1 MNPIIKEK
9 IGGSL
14 NELGQTIDGL
24 ISLVKNMKE
33 KKIRFKKNLISE
45 QMNELAKTIN
55 EVSSQLV
62 FPVMEHEQYVISRE
76 KDKKNVDIQPDV
88 ISQKEEEI
96 TLTPVTLIEKQ
107 INIKPVFEKNEIMV
121 GFLDIAPELVSNIIE
136 DIEELKSGNTD
147 SLSNIHRDLHKLKGS
162 AGSINKSFRDEIH
175 SIEMLIEN
183 SAGKDI
189 VENLSLRFLP
199 IKEYVQNLLDG
210 NMEYNF
216 KAYVPAAIVEQNI
229 SLAEIENKDDEY
241 LNYLIEEDDTV
252 DEIDHDIMP
261 IFLEEAADI
270 NGVIIQ
276 QLESFK
282 MGDREIIPELKRNLH
297 TLKGNVGM
305 VGALRARKELHEIEA
320 VMAKL
325 IENNF
330 KDLEKVGNELQDRFE
345 EIDNLLEAY
354 QNGNYDYHVENYEI
368 KVLKR
373 QQKNNTED
381 SSPTQDI
388 EILNVVSEKF
398 ITPNDKPKDE
408 PKTNTSNNQ
417 LIKSIKVKVDILSRL
432 INEANETKLA
442 RVGLLNNATTMK
454 EDLADLE
461 DNIARFSKMLRELEI
476 HAESQ
481 IQSRRSQIEEKGEDF
496 DPLEL
501 DRYTRLQ
508 ELTRFLGE
516 VINDIFDLQQNM
528 SKASSEQETLLAYQE
543 RSVNEIHETLTKIRQ
558 VPFSSYTGRFDK
570 TVKQTQKE
578 LGKDINFRVDGENIE
593 LDSFLLDKLLAP
605 MGHIIRNAISHG
617 IESKEDRIKAGK
629 NPKGNLVISVKQD
642 ASKIYIS
649 VEDDGG
655 GINIGKV
662 RAKAIEKGLWDA
674 NKKMNDQQAADMIC
688 LPSFSTAETVSEI
701 SGRGVGMDVVRN
713 EIISLGGNFDL
724 HSVEGKGLVV
734 NIQVPTTISTIWVL
748 SMKVGNEEIAMPVDI
763 VDKVFV
769 EKTNIVSEYHKK
781 GFIRY
786 KVDEDTTKEIDFRN
800 LSDVMELQ
808 PENKEAKPFTHMVVV
823 KSDEQYMAVAV
834 DEILGVRE
842 APLRPAGKALSGLP
856 GVVGVTILSNGRA
869 SFVLDIIRARNMITK
884 HHGINYNTSELLPLS
899 IMNSGNIFINENIK
913 NTVPLIMVV
922 DDSIT
927 VRKTTAR
934 FLQKVGF
941 DSIMAKD
948 GQDALEKLADVNPDL
963 ILLDVEMPRMNG
975 FDFAKHVREHQRH
988 NVVPII
994 MITSR
999 IADKHRSNA
1008 KAIGVNEYVG
1018 KPFKEHEMLELL
1030 NKYIKK

>member
-45 QMNELAKTIN
+45 QMNELTKTID
-55 EVSSQLV
+55 EVSSHIL
-62 FPVMEHEQYVISRE
+62 FPVTEQEQYIISRE
-76 KDKKNVDIQPDV
+76 KDKNINNVQIDI
-88 ISQKEEEI
+88 ISDKEEI
-96 TLTPVTLIEKQ
+96 ISDSIALVEKP
-107 INIKPVFEKNEIMV
+107 INIKPSFEQNEIMI

-210 NMEYNF
+210 NMDYKF
-216 KAYVPAAIVEQNI
+216 KAYVPAVPIRQNV
-229 SLAEIENKDDEY
+229 SQEEIENKDDEY

-320 VMAKL
+320 VMAKV

-330 KDLEKVGNELQDRFE
+330 EDLEKVGKELQDRFE
-345 EIDNLLEAY
+345 EIDNLLDAY

-373 QQKNNTED
+373 QQKETHEN
-381 SSPTQDI
+381 SVPTQDI
-388 EILNVVSEKF
+388 EIINVVKEKF
-398 ITPNDKPKDE
+398 ITSSEKPKDE
-408 PKTNTSNNQ
+408 PKINTSNNQ

-558 VPFSSYTGRFDK
+558 VPFGSYTGRFDK

-617 IESKEDRIKAGK
+617 IENKEDRIKAGK

-662 RAKAIEKGLWDA
+662 RSKAIEKGLWDA

-781 GFIRY
+781 GFIRH
-786 KVDEDTTKEIDFRN
+786 KIDEDTIKEIDFRN

-808 PENKEAKPFTHMVVV
+808 PENKESKPFTHMVVV
-823 KSDEQYMAVAV
+823 KSDGQYMAVAV

-941 DSIMAKD
+941 DSVMAKD